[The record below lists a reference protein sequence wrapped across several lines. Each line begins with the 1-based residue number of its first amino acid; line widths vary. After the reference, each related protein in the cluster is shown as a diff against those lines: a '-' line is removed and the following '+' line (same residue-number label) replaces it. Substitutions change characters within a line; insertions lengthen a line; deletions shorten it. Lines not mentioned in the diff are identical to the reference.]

1 MKNYWKFLTLLGLVG
16 VLFSA
21 CSKDDPEEENE
32 EEVIT
37 TLIVTLDD
45 GNGNT
50 KTLSFAD
57 ADADPNTPAVFVLDA
72 LDANTTYSF
81 EVRVLNETETPA
93 EEVTTEIL
101 EEDEDHQFFFIP
113 AGTLNVTAAYT
124 DMDADGNPIGQE
136 GTMTTG
142 DASAG
147 NLTVILRHE
156 PDKNATGVSDGDVA
170 NAGGETDIEVDFAVT
185 IQ

>member
-1 MKNYWKFLTLLGLVG
+1 MKNYWKYLSLVGLVV

-32 EEVIT
+32 QEVIT
-37 TLIVTLDD
+37 TLIVTLTD
-45 GNGNT
+45 GTNVR
-50 KTLSFAD
+50 TLSFAD
-57 ADADPNTPAVFVLDA
+57 ADADPTTPSVFVLDA
-72 LDANTTYSF
+72 LDANTTYTF
-81 EVRVLNETETPA
+81 TIELLNETETPA
-93 EEVTTEIL
+93 EIVTTEIR
-101 EEDEDHQFFFIP
+101 EEDEDHQFFFLVD
-113 AGTLNVTAAYT
+113 GTLNVTAAYG
-124 DMDADGNPIGQE
+124 DQDADGNPIGLI

-147 NLTVILRHE
+147 DLTVILRHE
-156 PDKNATGVSDGDVA
+156 PDKNAAGVSDGEIT